1 MDHKMASPNRG
12 KRANKP
18 HTKNKTKRKGPLKVV
33 YITNPIKFN
42 ASASEFRSLV
52 QELTGKDSDVP
63 EPSSFHTSDITVLG
77 GAGGGLEAA
86 KVHKRQVHAVEEG
99 RKIGHTDTVTSCD
112 GGRVEYGSDPLTI
125 FGSYDDNDD
134 GGTIS
139 TPHMM
144 DGFEG
149 LMASSFWN
157 EGAYNLD
164 VGRQS

>member
-1 MDHKMASPNRG
+1 MDHRMVTANR

-18 HTKNKTKRKGPLKVV
+18 HNKNKTKKKVPLKVV

-63 EPSSFHTSDITVLG
+63 EPARFPTGDDGTIRG
-77 GAGGGLEAA
+77 GAGGRWEAA
-86 KVHKRQVHAVEEG
+86 KDHKRQVHAVEEG
-99 RKIGHTDTVTSCD
+99 RKIGHTITSCD
-112 GGRVEYGSDPLTI
+112 GGGVEYGSDPLMI

-134 GGTIS
+134 GGIS

-149 LMASSFWN
+149 LMASSFWS

-164 VGRQS
+164 VGLKRQS